1 MLESPLL
8 MLDIR
13 ANLGRVQEAVARACA
28 RAGRSPDH
36 VLLIAV
42 SKTVEAERIRLA
54 VAAGVAALGENRVQE
69 ARDKIGTLGRPVPWH
84 LIGSLQTNKA
94 RDAARLFDWIHSVDR
109 LELAQELSRRAH
121 GGERVLNVLLQVN
134 LGDEPQKGGAAPADL
149 KGLCDAVSG
158 LPGLRVRGLMA
169 IPPVAESPEATRPYF
184 RRLRELRDQLGL
196 EHCSMGMSADFEAAI
211 EEGATMVR
219 VGTAI
224 FGPRAPR
231 PSTLSSQGRGKRE
244 GPEGEGENTR

>member
-1 MLESPLL
+1 

-69 ARDKIGTLGRPVPWH
+69 ARDKIEVLGRPVPWH

-94 RDAARLFDWIHSVDR
+94 KDATRLFDWIHSVDR
-109 LELAQELSRRAH
+109 LDLARELSRRAPSD
-121 GGERVLNVLLQVN
+121 RALNILLQVN
-134 LGDEPQKGGAAPADL
+134 LGDEPQKGGVAPAEV
-149 KGLCDAVSG
+149 KPLCEAVIG

-169 IPPVAESPEATRPYF
+169 IPPVTPDPDATRPYF
-184 RRLRELRDQLGL
+184 RRLRALCDELGL
-196 EHCSMGMSADFEAAI
+196 EHCSMGMSADFEMAI

-224 FGPRAPR
+224 FGPRTPR
-231 PSTLSSQGRGKRE
+231 AK
-244 GPEGEGENTR
+244 ENP

>member
-1 MLESPLL
+1 MLESPPL

-42 SKTVEAERIRLA
+42 SKTMDAERVRLA

-69 ARDKIGTLGRPVPWH
+69 AREKIEALGHPVPWH
-84 LIGSLQTNKA
+84 LIGGLQTNKA

-121 GGERVLNVLLQVN
+121 GASLPLNILLQVN
-134 LGDEPQKGGAAPADL
+134 LGDEPQKGGVAPAET
-149 KGLCDAVSG
+149 KRLCEAVAG

-169 IPPVAESPEATRPYF
+169 IPPAAPTPEETRPHF
-184 RRLRELRDQLGL
+184 RTLRELRDSLGL
-196 EHCSMGMSADFEAAI
+196 EHLSMGMSADYEVAI

-224 FGPRAPR
+224 FGPRQTLPR
-231 PSTLSSQGRGKRE
+231 T
-244 GPEGEGENTR
+244 EGERAG

>member
-1 MLESPLL
+1 
-8 MLDIR
+8 MLDMR

-28 RAGRSPDH
+28 RAGRSPDD

-42 SKTVEAERIRLA
+42 SKTMDVERVRLA
-54 VAAGVAALGENRVQE
+54 IAAGVAALGENRVQE
-69 ARDKIGTLGRPVPWH
+69 AKEKIEALGRPVPWH

-109 LELAQELSRRAH
+109 LELAQELSRRA
-121 GGERVLNVLLQVN
+121 ERALNILLQVN
-134 LGDEPQKGGAAPADL
+134 LGDEPQKGGVAPAEL
-149 KGLCDAVSG
+149 KRLHEVVAA
-158 LPGLRVRGLMA
+158 LPNLKVRGLMA
-169 IPPVAESPEATRPYF
+169 IPPATLQPEQARPFF
-184 RRLRELRDQLGL
+184 RQLRELRDQLGL
-196 EHCSMGMSADFEAAI
+196 EHCSMGMSADFEVAI

-231 PSTLSSQGRGKRE
+231 GG
-244 GPEGEGENTR
+244 GE

>member
-1 MLESPLL
+1 
-8 MLDIR
+8 MLDLR

-42 SKTVEAERIRLA
+42 SKTMDVERVRLA
-54 VAAGVAALGENRVQE
+54 IAAGVAALGENRVQE
-69 ARDKIGTLGRPVPWH
+69 AKEKIEALGRPVPWH

-94 RDAARLFDWIHSVDR
+94 KDAARLFDWIHSVDR

-121 GGERVLNVLLQVN
+121 GGERRLNVLLQVN
-134 LGDEPQKGGAAPADL
+134 LGDEPQKGGVAPAEL
-149 KGLCDAVSG
+149 KRLHDAVVG
-158 LPGLRVRGLMA
+158 LPGLAVRGLMA
-169 IPPVAESPEATRPYF
+169 IPPATEQAEQARPYF
-184 RRLRELRDQLGL
+184 RRLRELRDELGL
-196 EHCSMGMSADFEAAI
+196 EHCSMGMSADYEVAI

-224 FGPRAPR
+224 FGARAPHGVSPHPGGGQER
-231 PSTLSSQGRGKRE
+231 
-244 GPEGEGENTR
+244 TR

>member
-1 MLESPLL
+1 
-8 MLDIR
+8 MLDMR

-42 SKTVEAERIRLA
+42 SKTMDVERVRLA
-54 VAAGVAALGENRVQE
+54 IAAGVAALGENRVQE
-69 ARDKIGTLGRPVPWH
+69 AKEKIEALGRPVPWH

-109 LELAQELSRRAH
+109 LDLAQDLSRRAD
-121 GGERVLNVLLQVN
+121 RALNILLQVN
-134 LGDEPQKGGAAPADL
+134 LGDEPQKGGVAPAEL
-149 KGLCDAVSG
+149 KRLHEVVAA
-158 LPGLRVRGLMA
+158 LPNLKVRGLMA
-169 IPPVAESPEATRPYF
+169 MPPATEQPEQARPFF
-184 RRLRELRDQLGL
+184 RQLRELREQLGL
-196 EHCSMGMSADFEAAI
+196 EHCSMGMSADFEVAI

-231 PSTLSSQGRGKRE
+231 GG
-244 GPEGEGENTR
+244 GE